1 MKEGGGLERG
11 RVREREIKR
20 VRERGRGEERKEYI
34 KRKREK
40 GRVRGVVVEGIKN
53 KR

>member
-1 MKEGGGLERG
+1 MIKEICFRETVKEG
-11 RVREREIKR
+11 EIR

-40 GRVRGVVVEGIKN
+40 GRARGVVVEGIKN

>member
-1 MKEGGGLERG
+1 
-11 RVREREIKR
+11 